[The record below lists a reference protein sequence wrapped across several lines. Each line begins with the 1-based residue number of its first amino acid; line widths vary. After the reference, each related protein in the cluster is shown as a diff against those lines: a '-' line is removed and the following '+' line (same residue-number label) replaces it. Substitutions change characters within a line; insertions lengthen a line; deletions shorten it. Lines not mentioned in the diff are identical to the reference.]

1 MEPALVQGVDVAVG
15 HLLPVPHPVQPG
27 LACHPLGGRGLPTL
41 PSRFPAPAS
50 KHLDGIGGQG
60 SPTRLVQVEEVE
72 VLLLEPPQ
80 LPAVRLHLALDVSE
94 ELGPHLTDHSGADEN
109 LLVVLRQRCSEGE
122 GQLSLI
128 SLRLK
133 FLIAGNTE
141 TSSHLETRA
150 YIGQGVFRHSEHV
163 HRVHLHRLEADHV
176 DEALV
181 EVGDVLL
188 ALGHVLQSQ
197 PGGDV
202 LGL

>member
-27 LACHPLGGRGLPTL
+27 LARHPLGGRGLPTL
-41 PSRFPAPAS
+41 PSRLPAPAS
-50 KHLDGIGGQG
+50 KHLDGICGQG
-60 SPTRLVQVEEVE
+60 TSTRLVEIEEVE

-122 GQLSLI
+122 GQLGLI

-133 FLIAGNTE
+133 FLIAGNRNIIAPGN
-141 TSSHLETRA
+141 TSLYRPGCVS
-150 YIGQGVFRHSEHV
+150 GQ
-163 HRVHLHRLEADHV
+163 
-176 DEALV
+176 
-181 EVGDVLL
+181 
-188 ALGHVLQSQ
+188 
-197 PGGDV
+197 
-202 LGL
+202 